1 MMIIG
6 LRKWWIRT
14 KFIAVFIIL
23 TIVLYELF
31 RLVGGWIEPAGRYRE
46 PSGKA
51 VKAFRN
57 DEAVVEPRSAAERL
71 LFFYKY
77 GE

>member
-1 MMIIG
+1 MLIFG
-6 LRKWWIRT
+6 FRKWWIRA
-14 KFIAVFIIL
+14 KYIAVFIVL

-31 RLVGGWIEPAGRYRE
+31 RLVGGWIAPTGRYRE
-46 PSGKA
+46 PVGKA
-51 VKAFRN
+51 VKVFRH
-57 DEAVVEPRSAAERL
+57 DEPLTEPKTIAEKL

>member
-1 MMIIG
+1 MLIFG
-6 LRKWWIRT
+6 FRKWWIRA
-14 KFIAVFIIL
+14 KFIAVFVIL

-31 RLVGGWIEPAGRYRE
+31 QLIGGWIEPAGRYRE
-46 PSGKA
+46 PIGKA
-51 VKAFRN
+51 VKAFSH
-57 DEAVVEPRSAAERL
+57 DEPANEPKTVTERL

>member
-1 MMIIG
+1 MILIR
-6 LRKWWIRT
+6 LSKWLVRI
-14 KFIAVFIIL
+14 KYIAIFVVL

-31 RLVGGWIEPAGRYRE
+31 RLIGGWIEPAGRYRE
-46 PSGKA
+46 PLGKA
-51 VKAFRN
+51 LKVFRH
-57 DEAVVEPRSAAERL
+57 DETGLEPSTVTERL